1 MRRVLYPIIL
11 NRVAQSVGAD
21 ESRSFTERSRA
32 VALRK
37 SLAVPWF
44 LKALCLAGVVL
55 FVPQVAW
62 ASAYGAGSL
71 VRVSGTSPFAG
82 SNCGLAGQT
91 GKNFLNSEVEPFVDV
106 SPANGENIIG
116 VWQQDRW
123 SNGASRGNVVGAS
136 LDGGKK
142 WKVIKQTKNSL
153 CTGGTAA
160 NGGGYERA
168 SDPWVTISPNGNS
181 YLMSLSV
188 DQDSSALGDFNP
200 EAMLVSKS
208 THGGLTWSNPSTL
221 IRDANPRRFNDK
233 NSISADPNDS
243 RYVYDSCASGQQE
256 VQRRTDQCIW
266 AGTGL
271 LHTAQRARVERG
283 AHPLG

>member
-21 ESRSFTERSRA
+21 ESRSFMERSRA

-37 SLAVPWF
+37 RLTVPWF
-44 LKALCLAGVVL
+44 VKALCVAAVVL

-62 ASAYGAGSL
+62 ASSYGADSL

-106 SPANGENIIG
+106 NPAKGDNIIG
-116 VWQQDRW
+116 AWQQDRW
-123 SNGASRGNVVGAS
+123 SNGGSRGNVVGAS
-136 LDGGKK
+136 LDDGQT
-142 WKVIKQTKNSL
+142 WRIVSRTKNSL
-153 CTGGTAA
+153 CTGGTVA

-168 SDPWVTISPNGNS
+168 SDPWVTISPNGDA
-181 YLMSLSV
+181 YLMSLSM
-188 DQDSSALGDFNP
+188 DQDPNAPGDFNP

-208 THGGLTWSNPSTL
+208 TDGGLTWSTPSTL

-233 NSISADPNDS
+233 NSITADPNDS
-243 RYVYDSCASGQQE
+243 RYVYAVWDRLA
-256 VQRRTDQCIW
+256 R
-266 AGTGL
+266 AG
-271 LHTAQRARVERG
+271 RVVRG
-283 AHPLG
+283 PT